1 MLRAR
6 ELGAFASTYLA
17 AREQK
22 EVKIMKVVVFYNG
35 EFGKTLIGNLVNF
48 SGFCISCA
56 EACTFCKAG
65 KYSMAEDLVSVI
77 EMPDPETLDD
87 FLDDVEPYLPKDVP
101 SADIAI
107 VINVHPDIIFGLLPL
122 LKEKGF
128 KGIIGG
134 SESPTELPLGLRVQL
149 EGEAAKIGLE
159 AAFSKPFC
167 ALKPDPKKPTIA
179 SFMEKAR
186 FGEPYIEILTQK
198 SRKGKESI
206 LAANVI
212 RSAPC
217 GSTWYVAKRMIGL
230 ETDQEDLRER
240 ISEAHHAYPCTASM
254 DQDPE
259 LKDTILHKA
268 GYIIRDAVEDAI
280 KRSKQSE
287 WRDSGTFSGSAR
299 PPVCR

>member
-1 MLRAR
+1 M
-6 ELGAFASTYLA
+6 T
-17 AREQK
+17 
-22 EVKIMKVVVFYNG
+22 VVVFYNG
-35 EFGKTLIGNLVNF
+35 EFGKTLIGNLLNF

-56 EACTFCKAG
+56 EACSLCKSG

-87 FLDDVEPYLPKDVP
+87 FLDDVEPYLPKDIP
-101 SADIAI
+101 CADIAI
-107 VINVHPDIIFGLLPL
+107 VINVHPDIIFGLLPV

-128 KGIIGG
+128 KGVIGG
-134 SESPTELPLGLRVQL
+134 SENPKELPLGLRVQL
-149 EGEAAKIGLE
+149 EKEASGLGLE

-167 ALKPDPKKPTIA
+167 ALKPDPKKPNIA
-179 SFMEKAR
+179 FFMEKAH
-186 FGEPYIEILTQK
+186 FGEPRIEILTQK
-198 SRKGKESI
+198 SRKGKETI

-230 ETDQEDLRER
+230 ETDEADLRER

-254 DQDPE
+254 EQDSE

-268 GYIIRDAVEDAI
+268 GYIIRGAVEDAI
-280 KRSKQSE
+280 KNSKKSE
-287 WRDSGTFSGSAR
+287 WVDSGTFSGSGV
-299 PPVCR
+299 PPVCRQTFTARDL

>member
-1 MLRAR
+1 M
-6 ELGAFASTYLA
+6 
-17 AREQK
+17 
-22 EVKIMKVVVFYNG
+22 KIVVFYSG
-35 EFGKTLIGNLVNF
+35 EFGRTVIGNLLNF

-56 EACTFCKAG
+56 DACTLCKSG
-65 KYSMAEDLVSVI
+65 KYSMAEDLVSVT

-87 FLDDVEPYLPKDVP
+87 FLDDAEPYLPKNVP

-107 VINVHPDIIFGLLPL
+107 VINIHPDIIFGLLPV

-134 SESPTELPLGLRVQL
+134 SENPNELPLGLRNQL
-149 EGEAAKIGLE
+149 EEEACKLGIE

-167 ALKPDPKKPTIA
+167 ALRPDPEKPNIA
-179 SFMEKAR
+179 AFMEKAH
-186 FGEPYIEILTQK
+186 FGEPRLEILTQK
-198 SRKGKESI
+198 SRAGKETI
-206 LAANVI
+206 IAANVI

-254 DQDPE
+254 VQDPE

-268 GYIIRDAVEDAI
+268 GYIVREAIEDAVKDA
-280 KRSKQSE
+280 KKSE

-299 PPVCR
+299 PPICI